1 MTIARRLDAEWLDV
15 LPASDPR
22 AARSRRDLV
31 RVNGL
36 MGNARIVANALGS
49 AAPRRIA
56 DVGAGDGRFALR
68 VLRALGGGGEIVLVD
83 REASVS
89 DATLDAIR
97 ALGWEPRVARAD
109 VFDWL
114 EHGGQMTLDAIFAN
128 LFLHHF
134 EREPLARMLAG
145 IACRASTF
153 VACEPRRSAMALAGA
168 RLLGCIGCNDV
179 TRHDAVVS
187 VRAGFRDDEL
197 TAIWPRDARWR
208 IEERGRGLFSHAF
221 TARNG

>member
-1 MTIARRLDAEWLDV
+1 MAMARRLEAEWLDV

-22 AARSRRDLV
+22 AARSRRDLA
-31 RVNGL
+31 RVNAL
-36 MGNARIVANALGS
+36 MGNARIVANALRA

-56 DVGAGDGRFALR
+56 DLGAGDGRFALR
-68 VLRALGGGGEIVLVD
+68 VLRAVGGGGEIVLVD

-89 DATLDAIR
+89 DSTLHGFR

-114 EHGGQMTLDAIFAN
+114 EHGERTMLDAIFAN

-134 EREPLARMLAG
+134 EREPLARMLSA
-145 IACRASTF
+145 IARRASTF
-153 VACEPRRSAMALAGA
+153 VACEPRRSAVALAGS
-168 RLLGCIGCNDV
+168 RLLGFIGCNDV

-187 VRAGFRDDEL
+187 VRAGFRGEEL
-197 TAIWPRDARWR
+197 AATWPRDARWR
-208 IEERGRGLFSHAF
+208 IEERARGPFSHAF
-221 TARNG
+221 VARTP

>member
-1 MTIARRLDAEWLDV
+1 MAMARRLEAEWLDV

-31 RVNGL
+31 RVNAL
-36 MGNARIVANALGS
+36 MGNAGIVANALRD

-56 DVGAGDGRFALR
+56 DLGAGDGRFALR

-83 REASVS
+83 RGAAVN

-97 ALGWEPRVARAD
+97 ALGWEPQVARAD

-114 EHGGQMTLDAIFAN
+114 EHDVEPVPDAIVAN

-134 EREPLARMLAG
+134 ERAPLARMLSG
-145 IACRASTF
+145 IARRTSTF

-168 RLLGCIGCNDV
+168 RLLGCVGCNDV

-187 VRAGFRDDEL
+187 VHAGFLDDEL
-197 TAIWPRDARWR
+197 TALWPRDARWR
-208 IEERGRGLFSHAF
+208 IEERARGLFSHAF
-221 TARNG
+221 VARRP